1 MLEELY
7 EKDFEEIF
15 AILEE
20 GFPPSERR
28 TKADQR
34 KLMDLKEYTIIGLKE
49 AGNLIGLVAEWEGP
63 EYRFVEHFVVNE
75 AFRGNG
81 VGSRLLNEYN
91 DLSDKPV
98 VLEVEP
104 PENDIQK
111 KRIKFYRR
119 NGYHLTE
126 YSYVQPTINADIKGV
141 PLVLM
146 TYPDQLTDDRFL
158 SVKDWLFST
167 VYNKEKMIK

>member
-1 MLEELY
+1 MLKALY

-15 AILEE
+15 SILEE
-20 GFPPSERR
+20 AFPPSERR
-28 TKADQR
+28 TKADQK
-34 KLMDLKEYTIIGLKE
+34 KLMDLEEYTIYGLKE
-49 AGNLIGLVAEWEGP
+49 ADDLIGFVAEWEGP

-81 VGSRLLNEYN
+81 VGSKLLNEYN
-91 DLSDKPV
+91 ELSDKPV

-111 KRIKFYRR
+111 KRIRFYKR

-158 SVKDWLFST
+158 SIKDWLFST
-167 VYNKEKMIK
+167 VYNKEK

>member
-1 MLEELY
+1 MVEELY
-7 EKDFEEIF
+7 EKDFDELF

-28 TKADQR
+28 TKSDQR
-34 KLMDLKEYTIIGLKE
+34 KLLDLEEYRIYGLRE
-49 AGNLIGLVAEWEGP
+49 EGNLIGFVAEWEGP

-81 VGSRLLNEYN
+81 VGSRLLSEYN

-104 PENDIQK
+104 PENEIQK

-119 NGYHLTE
+119 NGYHFTE
-126 YSYVQPTINADIKGV
+126 YSYVQPSINADIKGV

-146 TYPDQLTDDRFL
+146 SYPDQLTDDRFL

>member
-1 MLEELY
+1 MLKELY
-7 EKDFEEIF
+7 ENDFDQIF
-15 AILEE
+15 TILEE
-20 GFPPSERR
+20 AFPPSERR

-34 KLMDLKEYTIIGLKE
+34 KLMDLEEYTIFGLKE
-49 AGNLIGLVAEWEGP
+49 AGDLIGFVAEWEGP

-81 VGSRLLNEYN
+81 TGTKLLNEYH

-104 PENDIQK
+104 PEDEIQK
-111 KRIKFYRR
+111 KRIKFYKR
-119 NGYHLTE
+119 NGYHLTD
-126 YSYVQPTINADIKGV
+126 YTYIQPTINADIKGV

-146 TYPDQLTDDRFL
+146 TFPDRLTDDRFL
-158 SVKDWLFST
+158 SVKDWLFRT
-167 VYNKEKMIK
+167 VYDKEMIK